1 MANLLFNYIS
11 NHQDQLLIISN
22 AQLCPFTSVGYVKSL
37 KKRLLES
44 SWLKAKRNNLSHE
57 FIIPT
62 LEQLIDFVQDGY
74 SENVIAQGCV
84 EIMANLP
91 QNVNI
96 NFINDLLD
104 EPKLSVLAKS
114 IICKVLLQQHSLNLI
129 PLIDITILLLAH
141 TPKAKVSKQALDSI
155 KNILVV
161 TSKSDTKKLIGI
173 FDNLNQCELVNSPLM
188 SLFLLSLSP
197 EQVNAVSNHASNIL
211 SVAGTLQVLLQ
222 SGFVKFILLAN
233 TALHTVEKPEQI
245 VALMKRTLGEKLDLL
260 VNFEIQMQACSGDLQ
275 AFTAFQQQ
283 LQLNWPAYENELSS
297 KRLLAGKALNEHLNA
312 IQMSAMDSYSQA
324 VFNLYT
330 YNQYVNAKRVNVGA
344 PV

>member
-1 MANLLFNYIS
+1 MLLNYVS
-11 NHQDQLLIISN
+11 NHQSQLLAISN

-44 SWLKAKRNNLSHE
+44 SWLKAKRNNLSRE

-84 EIMANLP
+84 EIMTNLP
-91 QNVNI
+91 QNANL
-96 NFINDLLD
+96 NFINNLLD
-104 EPKLSVLAKS
+104 EPKLNVLAKS
-114 IICKVLLQQHSLNLI
+114 IICKALLQQHSLNFM
-129 PLIDITILLLAH
+129 PLIDITILFLAH
-141 TPKAKVSKQALDSI
+141 TPKAKVSKQTLDSVKSI
-155 KNILVV
+155 FVV
-161 TSKSDTKKLIGI
+161 TSESDTKKLIGI

-188 SLFLLSLSP
+188 SLFLLSLSS
-197 EQVNAVSNHASNIL
+197 EQVNAVSNYASNTL
-211 SVAGTLQVLLQ
+211 SLDGTLQVLLQ

-233 TALHTVEKPEQI
+233 AALHKVEKPEQI

-260 VNFEIQMQACSGDLQ
+260 VNFEIQMQACSGNEQ
-275 AFTAFQQQ
+275 AYAAFQQQ
-283 LQLNWPAYENELSS
+283 LQLNWPTFENELSS
-297 KRLLAGKALNEHLNA
+297 KRLLAGKALDEHLNA
-312 IQMSAMDSYSQA
+312 IQKSAMDSYSQA

-330 YNQYVNAKRVNVGA
+330 YNQYVKDKKVNAGV